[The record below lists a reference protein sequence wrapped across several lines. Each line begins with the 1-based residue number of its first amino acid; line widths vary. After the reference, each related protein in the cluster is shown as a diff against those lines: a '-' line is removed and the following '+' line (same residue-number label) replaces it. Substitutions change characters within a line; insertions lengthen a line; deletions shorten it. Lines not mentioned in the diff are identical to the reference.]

1 MLARRMRPFD
11 SWRDWETYS
20 CYLTSF
26 EYEKLGILFDRPEVE
41 ACNGRLQGI
50 IVMGARHVLF
60 EQVIE
65 QLKVRFNNKISD
77 IWNGHLPSVA
87 LEEGKI
93 SPSLSGQ
100 RILNRHP

>member
-20 CYLTSF
+20 FYLTSF

-60 EQVIE
+60 EQVNPTLF
-65 QLKVRFNNKISD
+65 QTR
-77 IWNGHLPSVA
+77 
-87 LEEGKI
+87 
-93 SPSLSGQ
+93 
-100 RILNRHP
+100 

>member
-1 MLARRMRPFD
+1 
-11 SWRDWETYS
+11 
-20 CYLTSF
+20 
-26 EYEKLGILFDRPEVE
+26 
-41 ACNGRLQGI
+41 
-50 IVMGARHVLF
+50 MGARHVLF